1 MYEDWSRRP
10 AGLSQAR
17 IVADLRERLQSIHS
31 ADFSVL
37 VPPPVPGLGQA
48 GGFQMM
54 VEDRAGT
61 GLRELEKAVQALLL
75 HADHEPALRGVTT
88 AFNTDSPQLYLD
100 VDRTM
105 VESLGVT
112 INDVFQTLQTYLGS
126 SYVNRFNKF
135 NQSFEVRVQAGA
147 DYRRQLHDI
156 ASLYVA
162 NRSGQMVPLG
172 AMINVR
178 RMLGAE
184 LLTRFNLY
192 PAASIVG
199 NPAPGFSTGQ
209 ALDAMERIAGDSLP
223 AGMGYNWTGISY
235 QERLVG
241 NQSYFIFALSITL
254 VFLVL
259 AGLYESWT
267 HPAAVILT
275 VPMALVGIVT
285 ALIVRGFPT
294 DLYTQIGLV
303 LMIALAAKNAILI
316 VEFASERR
324 AEGMSAIDAAIEAA
338 RRRFRPIVMT
348 SIAFILGVVP
358 LLTATGAG
366 AASQRALGTV
376 VFGGML
382 ASTLLAIPFVP
393 GFYVVMERFDA
404 WRARRKGV
412 AQGRLEQATGARS

>member
-1 MYEDWSRRP
+1 
-10 AGLSQAR
+10 
-17 IVADLRERLQSIHS
+17 DLRERLASLRR
-31 ADFSVL
+31 AEFSVL

-54 VEDRAGT
+54 VEDRGT
-61 GLRELEKAVQALLL
+61 SGLRELQKAVQSLVV
-75 HADHEPALRGVTT
+75 HADREPGLRGVTT
-88 AFNTDSPQLYLD
+88 SFNTDSPQLYLD
-100 VDRTM
+100 IDRTM
-105 VESLGVT
+105 TESLCVT
-112 INDVFQTLQTYLGS
+112 INDVFQTLQAYLGS

-147 DYRRQLHDI
+147 DYRRELRDI
-156 ASLYVA
+156 AGLYVA

-172 AMINVR
+172 ALIKVR
-178 RMLGAE
+178 RVLGSD

-192 PAASIVG
+192 PAAGVVG
-199 NPAPGFSTGQ
+199 NPAPGFSSGE
-209 ALDAMERIAGDSLP
+209 ALHIMERVARASLP
-223 AGMGYNWTGISY
+223 AGMSYDWTGISY
-235 QERLVG
+235 QEQLVG

-259 AGLYESWT
+259 AGLYESWS

-275 VPMALVGIVT
+275 VPMALAGIVT

-324 AEGMSAIDAAIEAA
+324 AERMPAAEAAIEAA

-358 LLTATGAG
+358 LLTASGAG
-366 AASQRALGTV
+366 AASQQALGTV

-393 GFYVVMERFDA
+393 AFYVIMEH
-404 WRARRKGV
+404 
-412 AQGRLEQATGARS
+412 